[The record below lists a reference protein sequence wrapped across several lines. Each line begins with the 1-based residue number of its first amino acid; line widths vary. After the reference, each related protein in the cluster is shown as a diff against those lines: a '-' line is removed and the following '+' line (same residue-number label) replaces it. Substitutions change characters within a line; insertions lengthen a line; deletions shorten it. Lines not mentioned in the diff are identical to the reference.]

1 MRKKHIVS
9 MACLALAAALA
20 GCAPLAPLNESSQ
33 MVEEE
38 PAGPRPVV
46 TIEDDTL
53 RFLYS
58 ANSTGG
64 GTLLRGGQVLYKGAP
79 SEDIR
84 LLSSPDTGHPV
95 GWQKGGNGPDGW
107 YTAVYDDEGE
117 LLWSEDGEW
126 RAALSDDLLALEPGP
141 RRVDAGPNGETG
153 CRLVDLS
160 NGEEIPLPANTTS
173 CIPTNEDQV
182 VLTVTSDPQRAD
194 MESSSVQ
201 VMTLDGEELLR
212 VDNAYAFQAYGFEGE
227 TGYVGIQIYDASAE
241 EWTTSFYNPATQE
254 YIPRFFSFCGEEML
268 CYQQADGQYVVR
280 TLDDPAPLAFYDA
293 PCSYW
298 SPDMALVSDG
308 DGGSILY
315 LADGSALPLLSSLSY
330 DLDGE
335 SAVFLLEDGSLL
347 ICGEDGSQTILVPEL
362 HGAAQASIY
371 SFEDGYILLSLESE
385 DYQSVAYQIYDAS
398 GLLYDTSTDPGMT
411 YDRLLYLTDGPSGPL
426 YQAAY
431 TGLGNST
438 LYNVVDSHGNILLS
452 GLADVVSPTV
462 YELPDGIFPA
472 RRGFERGFMDYTGAW
487 VYSESVFS
495 SLSDDDGH
503 YYW

>member
-1 MRKKHIVS
+1 
-9 MACLALAAALA
+9 
-20 GCAPLAPLNESSQ
+20 
-33 MVEEE
+33 
-38 PAGPRPVV
+38 
-46 TIEDDTL
+46 
-53 RFLYS
+53 
-58 ANSTGG
+58 
-64 GTLLRGGQVLYKGAP
+64 
-79 SEDIR
+79 
-84 LLSSPDTGHPV
+84 
-95 GWQKGGNGPDGW
+95 
-107 YTAVYDDEGE
+107 
-117 LLWSEDGEW
+117 
-126 RAALSDDLLALEPGP
+126 
-141 RRVDAGPNGETG
+141 
-153 CRLVDLS
+153 
-160 NGEEIPLPANTTS
+160 
-173 CIPTNEDQV
+173 
-182 VLTVTSDPQRAD
+182 
-194 MESSSVQ
+194 
-201 VMTLDGEELLR
+201 
-212 VDNAYAFQAYGFEGE
+212 
-227 TGYVGIQIYDASAE
+227 
-241 EWTTSFYNPATQE
+241 
-254 YIPRFFSFCGEEML
+254 
-268 CYQQADGQYVVR
+268 
-280 TLDDPAPLAFYDA
+280 
-293 PCSYW
+293 
-298 SPDMALVSDG
+298 MALVSDG